1 MVRFDQRRSAGIA
14 KPSKYIVSSLT
25 HTVDNFRNLL
35 YTKRN
40 IIIGENM
47 NVSSLEY
54 LNRLISGK
62 YSKKVKD
69 QYNEYKRT
77 IA

>member
-1 MVRFDQRRSAGIA
+1 
-14 KPSKYIVSSLT
+14 
-25 HTVDNFRNLL
+25 
-35 YTKRN
+35 
-40 IIIGENM
+40 M

-54 LNRLISGK
+54 LARLLSGK

-69 QYNEYKRT
+69 QYNEYKRV